1 MLFVIEANPT
11 MLRDDRDRTK
21 ISQAVDALDED
32 SDDGAPQWSLMLG
45 ALKLVHKTVRRKL
58 KQSPTDK
65 IGILVF
71 NMVRWVALNS
81 GCDAAHCSSASLE
94 RSRSADIAPA
104 KHQYGVPAHPTAAGD
119 GPPVGRDARLP
130 RGAHQGRAGDQPD
143 SLTDQTLFAI
153 PITSRTCSCRARSGR
168 STSST
173 SSTPPA
179 PSFAAS
185 A

>member
-71 NMVRWVALNS
+71 NMVRWVALNLVAMQ
-81 GCDAAHCSSASLE
+81 C
-94 RSRSADIAPA
+94 
-104 KHQYGVPAHPTAAGD
+104 TAAL
-119 GPPVGRDARLP
+119 RR
-130 RGAHQGRAGDQPD
+130 
-143 SLTDQTLFAI
+143 
-153 PITSRTCSCRARSGR
+153 
-168 STSST
+168 
-173 SSTPPA
+173 
-179 PSFAAS
+179 
-185 A
+185 